1 MKTFEIIGYIQQKP
15 IELIM
20 LQEFFAKHDFSPKK
34 ILEIGTLYGGT
45 TLLWAK
51 MVQVNDGIVYGI
63 DRVFHQ
69 NNIYK
74 GTEWEKYVVEIM
86 GDSHSIEIKN
96 KVREQVSNVDLL
108 FIDGDHTFKGVKED
122 FKTYSPLVKEGGW
135 IALHD
140 ILDTE
145 YNRSG
150 KGGVII
156 EVADLWKELKLKYE
170 HYEIVDPVSQ
180 ENMGIGVIRC

>member
-1 MKTFEIIGYIQQKP
+1 
-15 IELIM
+15 
-20 LQEFFAKHDFSPKK
+20 
-34 ILEIGTLYGGT
+34 
-45 TLLWAK
+45 
-51 MVQVNDGIVYGI
+51 
-63 DRVFHQ
+63 
-69 NNIYK
+69 
-74 GTEWEKYVVEIM
+74 
-86 GDSHSIEIKN
+86 
-96 KVREQVSNVDLL
+96 
-108 FIDGDHTFKGVKED
+108 
-122 FKTYSPLVKEGGW
+122 LVKEGGC